1 MNILILGAGLMQKPA
16 ILSAKEEG
24 FTVHV
29 IDADDKA
36 VAIPYAD
43 TFRKIDLKDK
53 DGILAYAKE
62 LKASPEGL
70 SAVFTAG
77 TDFSASVSYVCEALG
92 LPAHS
97 HQAAINASVKTV
109 MRQCFADACVPSP
122 AFVRV
127 SREDLSSS
135 DPESL
140 LKTILEKITF
150 PLVVKPVDNMGARG
164 CRMVRSKEEFLPA
177 VNCAVECSRTGYAIV
192 EEYMEGPEF
201 SIDALVQNGTFTVT
215 GFAVRHIKYEPYFIE
230 VGHTMPA
237 ELDKKMH
244 DELISVFALGAKA
257 LGLTC
262 GAAKADIKYTAKGPM
277 IGEIAGRLSGG
288 YMSGWTYPYASDL
301 NLTKQGILIAS
312 GQEPEELIKRRV
324 PVAFTPSELCKKS
337 DQPYQLFEVP
347 CLRTS
352 AERAWMSIPGTVKYI
367 ENIKDYSDRAV
378 FDVLPR
384 ATVSIGSE
392 VDFPRNN
399 VEKCGNVIAV
409 SHSREA
415 AITVA
420 EDAVSDVFITLEA
433 DNPRTEAFLAGAQ
446 AADEA
451 AFPPDAF
458 GKLNDTQLKKILSE
472 KTEIPANSIVS
483 EFIPEVLQSAEYI
496 NKTDWN
502 YNTIKTTAQKFDILR
517 PKHPALNSERFWKAV
532 MRGGI
537 QAAVYVS
544 DTVEKLGK

>member
-1 MNILILGAGLMQKPA
+1 MKNILILGAGLMQKPA

-29 IDADDKA
+29 IDADPKA

-43 TFRKIDLKDK
+43 TFRQIDLKDK

-62 LKASPEGL
+62 LQDGEGGL
-70 SAVFTAG
+70 AAVFTAG
-77 TDFSASVSYVCEALG
+77 TDFSASVSYVCEKLG

-97 HQAAINASVKTV
+97 HQAAVNASVKTV
-109 MRQCFADACVPSP
+109 MRQCFADAGVPSP
-122 AFVRV
+122 AFLRV
-127 SREDLSSS
+127 GKEDINDELINTVLAKMS
-135 DPESL
+135 
-140 LKTILEKITF
+140 F

-164 CRMVRSKEEFLPA
+164 CRMVRNEAEFLPA
-177 VNCAVECSRTGYAIV
+177 VEVAVKCSRTGNAIV
-192 EEYMEGPEF
+192 EEYMEGPEY
-201 SIDALVQNGTFTVT
+201 SIDALVYNGTFTVT
-215 GFAVRHIKYEPYFIE
+215 GFAIRHIKYPPYFIE

-237 ELDKKMH
+237 ELDKKTH
-244 DELISVFALGAKA
+244 DELISVFALGAKS

-262 GAAKADIKYTAKGPM
+262 GAAKADIKYTSKGPM

-301 NLTKQGILIAS
+301 NLTKQGIFIAA
-312 GQEPEELIKRRV
+312 GQEPKDLISRRK
-324 PVAFTPSELCKKS
+324 PVDYSPSELCKNAA
-337 DQPYQLFEVP
+337 QPYELFEVP

-352 AERAWMSIPGTVKYI
+352 AERAWMSIPGIVKYI

-399 VEKCGNVIAV
+399 VEKCGNIIAV
-409 SHSREA
+409 SHSRQA
-415 AITVA
+415 AIAVA
-420 EDAVSDVFITLEA
+420 QDAVSDIFITLEPA
-433 DNPRTEAFLAGAQ
+433 NERTEQFLKGTELD
-446 AADEA
+446 DEKD
-451 AFPPDAF
+451 FPPSAF
-458 GKLNDTQLKKILSE
+458 AKLSESQLETITGTISQNKKIEDS
-472 KTEIPANSIVS
+472 
-483 EFIPEVLQSAEYI
+483 IPEVLKNAEYI

-502 YNTIKTTAQKFDILR
+502 YNTIQTTAQKFDILR
-517 PKHPALNSERFWKAV
+517 PKHPELDAKRFWSALT
-532 MRGGI
+532 RGGI

-544 DTVEKLGK
+544 DTTEKLGGK

>member
-1 MNILILGAGLMQKPA
+1 MENILILGAGLMQKPA

-24 FTVHV
+24 FKVNV
-29 IDADDKA
+29 IDADSKA

-43 TFRKIDLKDK
+43 TFRQIDLKDK
-53 DGILAYAKE
+53 EGILAYAKE
-62 LKASPEGL
+62 LKASEEGL
-70 SAVFTAG
+70 AAVFTAG

-109 MRQCFADACVPSP
+109 MRQCFNDAGVPSP
-122 AFVRV
+122 AFVRM
-127 SREDLSSS
+127 SKEDLECCEL
-135 DPESL
+135 PANMA
-140 LKTILEKITF
+140 F

-164 CRMVRSKEEFLPA
+164 CRMVRNEVEFLPA
-177 VNCAVECSRTGYAIV
+177 VKAAVECSRSGYAIV
-192 EEYMEGPEF
+192 EEYMEGPEY
-201 SIDALVQNGTFTVT
+201 SIDALVQNGSFTVT
-215 GFAVRHIKYEPYFIE
+215 GFAIRHIKYQPYFIE

-237 ELDKKMH
+237 LLDKKMH

-257 LGLTC
+257 LGLTT
-262 GAAKADIKYTAKGPM
+262 GAAKADIKYTSKGPM

-301 NLTKQGILIAS
+301 NLTKQGLLIAA
-312 GQEPEELIKRRV
+312 GRQAEDLIKRRQ
-324 PVAFTPSELCKKS
+324 PVDYCPSELCKNAEK
-337 DQPYQLFEVP
+337 PYELYEVP

-352 AERAWMSIPGTVKYI
+352 AERAWMSIPGKVKYI

-384 ATVSIGSE
+384 ATVAIGSE

-399 VEKCGNVIAV
+399 VEKCGNIIAV

-415 AITVA
+415 AILAA
-420 EDAVSDVFITLEA
+420 EDAVSDIFITLEP
-433 DNPRTEAFLAGAQ
+433 DNQKTEKYLSGEELD
-446 AADEA
+446 DEN
-451 AFPPDAF
+451 AFPPDAY
-458 GKLNDTQLKKILSE
+458 GKFSQEELGELSKE
-472 KTEIPANSIVS
+472 TIPAGEKVIN
-483 EFIPEVLQSAEYI
+483 FIPELLQSAEYI
-496 NKTDWN
+496 NKKDWN
-502 YNTIKTTAQKFDILR
+502 YNTILMTAEKFDILR

-544 DTVEKLGK
+544 DTEEIKNGK

>member
-29 IDADDKA
+29 IDADPKA

-43 TFRKIDLKDK
+43 TFRQIDLKDK
-53 DGILAYAKE
+53 EGILAYAKE
-62 LKASPEGL
+62 LQAGEGGL
-70 SAVFTAG
+70 AAVFTAG
-77 TDFSASVSYVCEALG
+77 TDFSASVSYVCEKLG

-109 MRQCFADACVPSP
+109 MRQCFADAGVPSP
-122 AFVRV
+122 AFLRV
-127 SREDLSSS
+127 GKEDIS
-135 DPESL
+135 DKLMNTVLAKMS
-140 LKTILEKITF
+140 F

-164 CRMVRSKEEFLPA
+164 CRMVRNEAEFLPA
-177 VNCAVECSRTGYAIV
+177 VEVAVKCSRTGNAIV
-192 EEYMEGPEF
+192 EEYMEGPEY
-201 SIDALVQNGTFTVT
+201 SIDALVYNGTFTVT
-215 GFAVRHIKYEPYFIE
+215 GFAIRHIKYPPYFIE

-237 ELDKKMH
+237 ELDKKTH
-244 DELISVFALGAKA
+244 DELISVFALGAKS

-262 GAAKADIKYTAKGPM
+262 GAAKADIKYTSKGPM

-301 NLTKQGILIAS
+301 NLTKQGIFIAA
-312 GQEPEELIKRRV
+312 GQEPKELISRRK
-324 PVAFTPSELCKKS
+324 PVDYTPSELCKIAA
-337 DQPYQLFEVP
+337 QPYELFEVP

-384 ATVSIGSE
+384 ATVIIGSE

-399 VEKCGNVIAV
+399 VEKCGNIIAV

-415 AITVA
+415 AIEVA
-420 EDAVSDVFITLEA
+420 QDAVSDIFITLEPA
-433 DNPRTEAFLAGAQ
+433 NERTEQFLKGTELD
-446 AADEA
+446 DEKD
-451 AFPPDAF
+451 FPPSAF
-458 GKLNDTQLKKILSE
+458 AKLSESQLETITGTIPQNKKIEDS
-472 KTEIPANSIVS
+472 
-483 EFIPEVLQSAEYI
+483 IPEVLKNAEYI
-496 NKTDWN
+496 NRTDWN
-502 YNTIKTTAQKFDILR
+502 YNTIQTTAQKFDILR
-517 PKHPALNSERFWKAV
+517 PKHPELDAKRFWNALT
-532 MRGGI
+532 RGGI

-544 DTVEKLGK
+544 DTTEKLGGK

>member
-1 MNILILGAGLMQKPA
+1 MKNILILGAGLMQKPA

-29 IDADDKA
+29 IDADPKA

-43 TFRKIDLKDK
+43 TFRQIDLKDK

-62 LKASPEGL
+62 LQAGEGGL
-70 SAVFTAG
+70 AAVFTAG
-77 TDFSASVSYVCEALG
+77 TDFSASVSYVCEKLG

-97 HQAAINASVKTV
+97 HQAAVNASVKTV
-109 MRQCFADACVPSP
+109 MRQCFADAGVPSP
-122 AFVRV
+122 AFLRV
-127 SREDLSSS
+127 GKEDIS
-135 DPESL
+135 DKL
-140 LKTILEKITF
+140 INTVLAKMTF

-164 CRMVRSKEEFLPA
+164 CRMVRNEAEFLPA
-177 VNCAVECSRTGYAIV
+177 VEVAVKCSRTGNAIV
-192 EEYMEGPEF
+192 EEYMEGPEY
-201 SIDALVQNGTFTVT
+201 SIDALVYNGTFTVT
-215 GFAVRHIKYEPYFIE
+215 GFAIRHIKYPPYFIE

-237 ELDKKMH
+237 ELDKKTH
-244 DELISVFALGAKA
+244 NELISVFALGAKS

-262 GAAKADIKYTAKGPM
+262 GAAKADIKYTSKGPM

-301 NLTKQGILIAS
+301 NLTKQGILIAA
-312 GQEPEELIKRRV
+312 GQEPNDLISRRK
-324 PVAFTPSELCKKS
+324 PVDYTPSELCKNAA
-337 DQPYQLFEVP
+337 QPYELFEVP

-399 VEKCGNVIAV
+399 VEKCGNIIAV
-409 SHSREA
+409 SHSRQA
-415 AITVA
+415 AIAVA
-420 EDAVSDVFITLEA
+420 QDAVSDIFITLEPA
-433 DNPRTEAFLAGAQ
+433 NERTEQFLKGTELD
-446 AADEA
+446 DEKD
-451 AFPPDAF
+451 FPPSAF
-458 GKLNDTQLKKILSE
+458 GKLSESQLETITGTIPQNKKIEDS
-472 KTEIPANSIVS
+472 
-483 EFIPEVLQSAEYI
+483 IPEVLKNAEYI

-502 YNTIKTTAQKFDILR
+502 YNTIQTTAQKFDILR
-517 PKHPALNSERFWKAV
+517 PKHPELDAKRFWNALT
-532 MRGGI
+532 RGGI
-537 QAAVYVS
+537 QAAVYIS
-544 DTVEKLGK
+544 DTTEKLGGK

>member
-29 IDADDKA
+29 IDADPKA

-43 TFRKIDLKDK
+43 TFRQIDLKDK

-62 LKASPEGL
+62 LQDGEGGL
-70 SAVFTAG
+70 AAVFTAG
-77 TDFSASVSYVCEALG
+77 TDFSASVSYVCEKLG

-97 HQAAINASVKTV
+97 HQAAVNASVKTV
-109 MRQCFADACVPSP
+109 MRQCFADAGVPSP
-122 AFVRV
+122 SFLRV
-127 SREDLSSS
+127 GKEDISNKLINTV
-135 DPESL
+135 L
-140 LKTILEKITF
+140 AKMTF

-164 CRMVRSKEEFLPA
+164 CRMVRSEAEFFPA
-177 VNCAVECSRTGYAIV
+177 VEVAVKCSRTGNAIV
-192 EEYMEGPEF
+192 EEYMEGPEY
-201 SIDALVQNGTFTVT
+201 SIDALVYNGTFTVT
-215 GFAVRHIKYEPYFIE
+215 GFAIRHIKYPPYFIE

-237 ELDKKMH
+237 ELDKKTH
-244 DELISVFALGAKA
+244 DELISVFALGAKS

-262 GAAKADIKYTAKGPM
+262 GAAKADIKYTSKGPM

-301 NLTKQGILIAS
+301 NLTKQGIFIAS
-312 GQEPEELIKRRV
+312 GQEPKELISRRK
-324 PVAFTPSELCKKS
+324 PVDYSPSELCKNAA
-337 DQPYQLFEVP
+337 QPYELFEVP

-399 VEKCGNVIAV
+399 VEKCGNIIAV

-415 AITVA
+415 AIEVA
-420 EDAVSDVFITLEA
+420 QDAVSDIFITLEPA
-433 DNPRTEAFLAGAQ
+433 NERTEQFLKGTELD
-446 AADEA
+446 DEKD
-451 AFPPDAF
+451 FPPSAF
-458 GKLNDTQLKKILSE
+458 GKITDTELTSISGTIPQNQKIEDS
-472 KTEIPANSIVS
+472 
-483 EFIPEVLQSAEYI
+483 IPEVLKNAEYI
-496 NKTDWN
+496 NKTSRATNW
-502 YNTIKTTAQKFDILR
+502 
-517 PKHPALNSERFWKAV
+517 AV
-532 MRGGI
+532 HTGI
-537 QAAVYVS
+537 S
-544 DTVEKLGK
+544 

>member
-24 FTVHV
+24 FTVNV

-53 DGILAYAKE
+53 EGILEYAKE
-62 LKASPEGL
+62 LKASEGGL
-70 SAVFTAG
+70 AAVFTAG

-97 HQAAINASVKTV
+97 QQAAINASVKTV
-109 MRQCFADACVPSP
+109 MRQCFADANVPSP

-127 SREDLSSS
+127 GKEDIN
-135 DPESL
+135 ESL
-140 LKTILEKITF
+140 LNKVLQKMSF

-164 CRMVRSKEEFLPA
+164 CRMVRNEEEFMPA
-177 VNCAVECSRTGYAIV
+177 VEIAVKCSRTGYAIV

-201 SIDALVQNGTFTVT
+201 SIDALVYNGTFTVT
-215 GFAVRHIKYEPYFIE
+215 GFAIRHIKYPPYFIE
-230 VGHTMPA
+230 IGHTMPA

-257 LGLTC
+257 LGLTT
-262 GAAKADIKYTAKGPM
+262 GAAKADIKYTSKGPM

-312 GQEPEELIKRRV
+312 GKEPEALLKRRQ
-324 PVAFTPSELCKKS
+324 PVEYTPSELCKSAEK
-337 DQPYQLFEVP
+337 PYELFEVP
-347 CLRTS
+347 CVRTS

-384 ATVSIGSE
+384 ATVHIGSE

-399 VEKCGNVIAV
+399 VEKCGNIIAV

-415 AITVA
+415 AIAVA
-420 EDAVSDVFITLEA
+420 QDAVADVFITLEP
-433 DNPRTEAFLAGAQ
+433 DNKKTEEFLAGSEQ
-446 AADEA
+446 KDEK
-451 AFPPDAF
+451 AFPPSAF
-458 GKLNDTQLKKILSE
+458 GNLSPASLA
-472 KTEIPANSIVS
+472 EINGSIPQNQKVAD
-483 EFIPEVLQSAEYI
+483 FIPKVLQTADYI
-496 NKTDWN
+496 NMTDWN
-502 YNTIKTTAQKFDILR
+502 FNTIAATAQKFDVLR
-517 PKHPALNSERFWKAV
+517 PKHPELDAKRFWSAV
-532 MRGGI
+532 VRGGI

-544 DTVEKLGK
+544 DTVEKLGGK